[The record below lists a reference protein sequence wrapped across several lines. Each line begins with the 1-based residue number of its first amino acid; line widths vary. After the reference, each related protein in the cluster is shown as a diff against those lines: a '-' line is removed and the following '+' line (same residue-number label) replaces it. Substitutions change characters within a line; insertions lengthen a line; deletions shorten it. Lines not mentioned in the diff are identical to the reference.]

1 MANLKKI
8 HYNMDEIDKIGARF
22 NLIYGERSNR
32 EIVSIEAQKRCRKIF
47 KNWSQIY
54 FNEEMERRNNI

>member
-1 MANLKKI
+1 MANQKQI

-32 EIVSIEAQKRCRKIF
+32 KIISIKA
-47 KNWSQIY
+47 
-54 FNEEMERRNNI
+54 